1 MSTLF
6 EYTETFIL
14 FKKLLDVDYLQN
26 EFVYPAA
33 SNEFEHYQILM
44 LEAIKPASSTKKHRK
59 IRSLYHDLA
68 SNYNLKSFLPRT
80 MLY

>member
-26 EFVYPAA
+26 EFGYLAA
-33 SNEFEHYQILM
+33 SDECE
-44 LEAIKPASSTKKHRK
+44 R
-59 IRSLYHDLA
+59 
-68 SNYNLKSFLPRT
+68 
-80 MLY
+80 